1 MVSQRMWHLKWL
13 QDESVSKKGGKIGK
27 IIQSEEGEAC
37 AETLRVDTVFEG
49 LQRAEYAWSLV

>member
-1 MVSQRMWHLKWL
+1 MWHLKWL